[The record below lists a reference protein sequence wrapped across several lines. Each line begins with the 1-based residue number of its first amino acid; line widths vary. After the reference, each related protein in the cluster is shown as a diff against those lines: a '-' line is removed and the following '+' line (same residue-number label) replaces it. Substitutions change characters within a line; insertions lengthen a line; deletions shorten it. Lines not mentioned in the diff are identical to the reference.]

1 MSKHDLK
8 NVERIENVQNKK
20 GSFATRALGA
30 VGLGVLTI
38 SQANAALELD
48 PAAFAADIATA
59 ETFTIAIGLL
69 FLAFIAVGSL
79 LKKSRGSVK

>member
-1 MSKHDLK
+1 MSKHDLQ

-20 GSFATRALGA
+20 GSFAARSLAALGLGGLA
-30 VGLGVLTI
+30 V
-38 SQANAALELD
+38 SQANAALTLD
-48 PAAFAADIATA
+48 TTAFAADIATA

-79 LKKSRGSVK
+79 LKKARGAVK